1 MDRRRTLAASRT
13 KAEAAHPAGAN
24 CRSACGWLALLL
36 AGLVLAAC
44 SSVSMGY
51 RGAPTLAGW
60 WIDRQ
65 LDLPAAHREA
75 LDRALDETHRW
86 HAGAP
91 RQALA
96 AILRDAA
103 QRLERPVNEADL
115 REVIA
120 ALEAHAD
127 EVSTHFANALLPRLP
142 ALDAQELARI
152 DARLAERQRD
162 YAEKRLGK
170 DEKAQQQ
177 RRRERTEEA
186 AEDWFGTVSAVQR
199 ALVARSIESGAFDD
213 RVWVAERARRQQ
225 ALVDALRGGLNK
237 VGGTQ
242 QAGALQ
248 RWFSDWR
255 RDRSAAVSAAIAAQR
270 QASIVLWL
278 DMIDAATPAQR
289 QHLRERLLGWADDLD
304 RAARAVLLAEAKG

>member
-1 MDRRRTLAASRT
+1 MPTKSRRISRM
-13 KAEAAHPAGAN
+13 P
-24 CRSACGWLALLL
+24 CC
-36 AGLVLAAC
+36 
-44 SSVSMGY
+44 
-51 RGAPTLAGW
+51 
-60 WIDRQ
+60 
-65 LDLPAAHREA
+65 
-75 LDRALDETHRW
+75 
-86 HAGAP
+86 
-91 RQALA
+91 
-96 AILRDAA
+96 
-103 QRLERPVNEADL
+103 
-115 REVIA
+115 
-120 ALEAHAD
+120 
-127 EVSTHFANALLPRLP
+127 RLP

-213 RVWVAERARRQQ
+213 RVWVAERASP
-225 ALVDALRGGLNK
+225 AGSSTLRGGLNK

-242 QAGALQ
+242 QAGAFAALVFRLAARPRALRYRPPSQ
-248 RWFSDWR
+248 P
-255 RDRSAAVSAAIAAQR
+255 SAR
-270 QASIVLWL
+270 PASCQVARH
-278 DMIDAATPAQR
+278 DEVATPAQR

>member
-1 MDRRRTLAASRT
+1 
-13 KAEAAHPAGAN
+13 
-24 CRSACGWLALLL
+24 
-36 AGLVLAAC
+36 
-44 SSVSMGY
+44 MGY
-51 RGAPTLAGW
+51 RGRRRWPAGGSTGSSAFLPRTARRSTAHSTKPTAGM
-60 WIDRQ
+60 
-65 LDLPAAHREA
+65 PAR
-75 LDRALDETHRW
+75 RVRRSRRSCVT
-86 HAGAP
+86 P
-91 RQALA
+91 RSG
-96 AILRDAA
+96 
-103 QRLERPVNEADL
+103 LERPVNEADL

-213 RVWVAERARRQQ
+213 RVWVAERASPAGSRRS
-225 ALVDALRGGLNK
+225 RS
-237 VGGTQ
+237 
-242 QAGALQ
+242 GA
-248 RWFSDWR
+248 
-255 RDRSAAVSAAIAAQR
+255 A
-270 QASIVLWL
+270 
-278 DMIDAATPAQR
+278 
-289 QHLRERLLGWADDLD
+289 
-304 RAARAVLLAEAKG
+304 